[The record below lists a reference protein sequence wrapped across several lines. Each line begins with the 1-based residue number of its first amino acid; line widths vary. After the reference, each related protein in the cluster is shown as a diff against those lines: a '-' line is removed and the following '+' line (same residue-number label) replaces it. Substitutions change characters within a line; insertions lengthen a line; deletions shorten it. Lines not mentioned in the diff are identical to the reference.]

1 LRSRPSLRV
10 LASYVR
16 RDLLRNPRRT
26 LAALA
31 GVTLGVGL
39 FSGVLFFIDGSGAS
53 MTKRA
58 LAPLAIDM
66 QRVLG
71 SSLGGGL
78 ELSERSSP
86 SGRVAAGQTV
96 RITLRVANRG
106 SVPANEVVVNDAPAA
121 PLTYLQ
127 GTSTL
132 NGRRLRDQGGTI
144 PLSNGAAMA
153 GLNIGTVAPRS
164 AVTLTYRAR
173 SSRPADTRSLSFTG
187 RISSRENLVPTPANT
202 SSQPSIE
209 RLAAMIRSIPGV
221 AAADPLMFVDLPPGS
236 LSSGGTTIQD
246 TVRVFGFDERY
257 AQHYPSIRV
266 VGGSLRPGA
275 AALSVEASR
284 ALTAGP
290 GGSVD
295 LRLPGKVTT
304 AHLPVTAV
312 ADLSR
317 AKPLFYSRKAGD
329 LEAFLYL
336 PHTIVVDPA
345 TFASTI
351 IPAFQAAGAARGQP
365 LKSQPLL
372 ELDVLVQRSRLQ
384 ADPRTALAQTQAI
397 AGAIKTTAPGQDY
410 LIDNVS
416 NTLQVARD
424 DAAVAKRMFLF
435 LGLPG
440 ALLAAF
446 LAAFAGSIL
455 ASAQRRDQALLRIRG
470 AHRGHLLRVLIYRTL
485 ALAGAGAV
493 VGTALGMLSVMV
505 ILGPGTLFEAAPGA
519 LALSAL
525 IGIGVGLLATAVALY
540 LPGRRSLHRE
550 ISQER
555 GEMALGAAPAWRRLG
570 LDFVL
575 LVATLAGEI
584 VALQAGAFDAPA
596 GSVYEGRAVS
606 LPSHLLLAPVGAWVA
621 GVLLSVRA
629 FDGVASRLPLSPP
642 PRYGSLV
649 WGSLARSVR
658 RRSWSLAG
666 GVVAVGLVVAF
677 GTSLV
682 TFTATYDAGKAADAR
697 FLVGSDVRVTP
708 SVLSSKPH
716 PPSFAS
722 QLLVSGVA
730 ASTPVVFKPQNAVLT
745 STYNEDIK
753 SLAAIEP
760 ASFQRVA
767 ALSDQ
772 SFLGGSAG
780 SALTALQRDPRS
792 VLIDAKTADDLKIA
806 IGEQVQVVFARG
818 TPRQT
823 PARLHVVGFFKR
835 FPGFPQGVNVVA
847 NLGYYRAA
855 TRVQAADFF
864 LVRTSGS
871 GDAPLAGAVASLRAG
886 PGAHD
891 ALNVDSTRT
900 SLDKDQSSLTA
911 LNVRGLL
918 DLDSFYTLL
927 MAAAG
932 IAIFV
937 FGMMLQRRREYVTL
951 RAQGMQTRELRALVL
966 GETAFVTVFGLT
978 AGVLVGTGMGYLLV
992 HVLQPLFILDRGATF
1007 SLLGTMTLV
1016 LLVVAATLASALA
1029 ATELLRRLR
1038 PTELLRET

>member
-1 LRSRPSLRV
+1 V

-26 LAALA
+26 LAALV

-71 SSLGGGL
+71 APSGGGL
-78 ELSERSSP
+78 ELSERLSP
-86 SGRVAAGQTV
+86 TGRVAAGRRV
-96 RITLRVANRG
+96 KFTLTVANKG
-106 SVPANEVVVNDAPAA
+106 GAPGNEVVVNDAPRA
-121 PLTYLQ
+121 PFAYLQ
-127 GTSTL
+127 GTTTL
-132 NGRRLRDQGGTI
+132 NGRRLPDQGGEI
-144 PLSNGAAMA
+144 PLSQGAAMT
-153 GLNIGTVAPRS
+153 GLNIGTVGPRRT
-164 AVTLTYRAR
+164 VTLTYLARA
-173 SSRPADTRSLSFTG
+173 SGPVDTRSIRLLG
-187 RISSRENLVPTPANT
+187 RVSSRENLVPTPANA
-202 SSQPSIE
+202 SPQPSIE
-209 RLAAMIRSIPGV
+209 RLAAMVRRIPGV
-221 AAADPLMFVDLPPGS
+221 AAADSLMFVDLPPGS
-236 LSSGGTTIQD
+236 LSSAGAAIHD
-246 TVRVFGFDERY
+246 TVRVFGFDGRY
-257 AQHYPSIRV
+257 QQHYPSIRV

-284 ALTAGP
+284 ALAARP

-295 LRLPGKVTT
+295 LRLPGRGAPV
-304 AHLPVTAV
+304 HLPVSAV

-317 AKPLFYSRKAGD
+317 ARPLFYSRKASD

-336 PHTIVVDPA
+336 PHTAVVDPA
-345 TFASTI
+345 TFANTI
-351 IPAFQAAGAARGQP
+351 IPAFRAASATRGQAV
-365 LKSQPLL
+365 KSQPLL
-372 ELDVLVQRSRLQ
+372 ELDVLAKRSWLQ
-384 ADPRTALAQTQAI
+384 ADPGTALAQTRAI
-397 AGAIKTTAPGQDY
+397 AGAINLIAPGRDY

-470 AHRGHLLRVLIYRTL
+470 AHRGHLLRMLVYRTL

-493 VGTALGMLSVMV
+493 VGTALGLLSVMV
-505 ILGPGTLFEAAPGA
+505 ILGPGTLFEAAAGS

-525 IGIGVGLLATAVALY
+525 IGVGTGMLATALALY

-555 GEMALGAAPAWRRLG
+555 GEMALGSAPAWRRLRF
-570 LDFVL
+570 DFVL
-575 LVATLAGEI
+575 LAATIAAEC
-584 VALQAGAFDAPA
+584 VALRSGAFDAPA

-606 LPSHLLLAPVGAWVA
+606 LPSHLLLAPVGAWIA
-621 GVLLSVRA
+621 GVLLSVRV
-629 FDGVASRLPLSPP
+629 FDAVASRVYVPAA
-642 PRYGSLV
+642 PRFGAPV
-649 WGSLARSVR
+649 WGSLARSMR
-658 RRSWSLAG
+658 RRSWSLAS
-666 GVVAVGLVVAF
+666 GVVAVGLVVAL

-682 TFTATYDAGKAADAR
+682 TFTASYDAGKAADAR
-697 FLVGSDVRVTP
+697 FVVGSDLRVTP
-708 SVLSSKPH
+708 SVLSSRPH
-716 PPSFAS
+716 PQSFAS
-722 QLLVSGVA
+722 ELLVPGVA
-730 ASTPVVFKPQNAVLT
+730 ATTPVVFKPQNSVLT
-745 STYNEDIK
+745 STYNEDRK

-760 ASFQRVA
+760 ASFMRVA
-767 ALSDQ
+767 ALAGR
-772 SFLGGSAG
+772 FFVGGSASG
-780 SALTALQRDPRS
+780 ALTALQRDPRS
-792 VLIDAKTADDLKIA
+792 VLVDATTADDLR
-806 IGEQVQVVFARG
+806 IGIGDHVQVLFARG
-818 TPRQT
+818 TPHQT
-823 PARLHVVGFFKR
+823 PARLHVIGFFKR
-835 FPGFPQGVNVVA
+835 FPGFPQGVNLVA
-847 NLGYYRAA
+847 NLSNYEAA
-855 TRVQAADFF
+855 TRVHAADFF
-864 LVRTSGS
+864 LARTADP
-871 GDAPLAGAVASLRAG
+871 GDAALAGAVASVRAG

-891 ALNVDSTRT
+891 QLNIDTTRT
-900 SLDKDQSSLTA
+900 TLDKDQSSLTA

-937 FGMMLQRRREYVTL
+937 FGLMLQRRREYVTL
-951 RAQGMQTRELRALVL
+951 RAQGIQTRELRALVL
-966 GETAFVTVFGLT
+966 GETAVVTVFGLI
-978 AGVLVGTGMGYLLV
+978 AGVLVGTGMGFLLV
-992 HVLQPLFILDRGATF
+992 HVLQPLFVLDRSATL
-1007 SLLGTMTLV
+1007 SVLGTMTLV
-1016 LLVVAATLASALA
+1016 SLVLAAALASALA